1 MSDNKARHRDGEK
14 LPPAGSREP
23 RIKRCTLM
31 LDSALLA
38 VELVLM
44 AVLFV
49 ANLAAYLGSGRRIN
63 LVVAILLG
71 FGLLVLIAFGP

>member
-1 MSDNKARHRDGEK
+1 
-14 LPPAGSREP
+14 
-23 RIKRCTLM
+23 
-31 LDSALLA
+31 
-38 VELVLM
+38 M

-49 ANLAAYLGSGRRIN
+49 ANLAAYLGSVRRIN

>member
-1 MSDNKARHRDGEK
+1 
-14 LPPAGSREP
+14 
-23 RIKRCTLM
+23 M